1 MFKTL
6 KGAFKEA
13 KLHYGIGIAT
23 ATSKLSHELNGL
35 FVDKEFFDAEFFED
49 LEEKLIELDIVPN
62 LAISLTEKIE
72 NRIYNKRVSKDTFQ
86 TTLYEVI
93 KETVHF
99 QENNELKLDKD
110 MLNILL
116 VVGINGVGKTTTI
129 SKLANTYADYNLEL
143 VAADTFRA
151 GAIDQLNEWAK
162 RLDVPITKTHQGHAP
177 SAVIYD
183 GLDSAKK
190 NNRNLLI
197 CDTAGRLHNKSE
209 LMDELNKIYKIIEK
223 QTEDKTVNKKTILV
237 LDGTGG
243 KNTIEQAKAFN
254 EATELD
260 GVIVTKLDSSSKAG
274 MIINI
279 SYELNVPIYFLTNGE
294 QIKDITTFDPET
306 YLNLL
311 FTEE

>member
-6 KGAFKEA
+6 KNAFQEA
-13 KLHYGIGIAT
+13 KIHYGIGIAQT
-23 ATSKLSHELNGL
+23 TNKLSHELNGL
-35 FVDKEFFDAEFFED
+35 FIDKEYFDGEFFED

-62 LAISLTEKIE
+62 LAIAMTEKIE
-72 NRIYNKRVSKDTFQ
+72 NKIYNERATKETFHK
-86 TTLYEVI
+86 TLYEVI
-93 KETVHF
+93 KETVNF
-99 QENNELKLDKD
+99 KEENNLELDPA

-116 VVGINGVGKTTTI
+116 IVGINGVGKTTTI
-129 SKLANTYADYNLEL
+129 SKLANYYQDFNLEL

-162 RLDVPITKTHQGHAP
+162 RLDVPITKTHDGHAP

-183 GLDSAKK
+183 GIASAKANK
-190 NNRNLLI
+190 RNLLI

-209 LMDELNKIYKIIEK
+209 LMSELNKIYKIIEK
-223 QTEDKTVNKKTILV
+223 QTEAKNVNKKTILV

-254 EATELD
+254 EATKLD
-260 GVIVTKLDSSSKAG
+260 GVIVTKMDSSTKAG

-279 SYELNVPIYFLTNGE
+279 SYELGVPIYFLTNGE
-294 QIKDITTFDPET
+294 QIEDITTFDPET
-306 YLNLL
+306 YLDLL
-311 FTEE
+311 FAEE

>member
-6 KGAFKEA
+6 KNAFQEA
-13 KLHYGIGIAT
+13 KIHYGVGIAQT
-23 ATSKLSHELNGL
+23 TNKLSHELNGL
-35 FVDKEFFDAEFFED
+35 FVDKEYFDGEFFEE

-62 LAISLTEKIE
+62 LAIVMTEKIE
-72 NRIYNKRVSKDTFQ
+72 SRIYNERATKETFQ
-86 TTLYEVI
+86 KTLYNVI

-99 QENNELKLDKD
+99 KENNLLELNQD
-110 MLNILL
+110 MMNILL
-116 VVGINGVGKTTTI
+116 IVGINGVGKTTTI
-129 SKLANTYADYNLEL
+129 SKLANYYQEYNLEL

-162 RLDVPITKTHQGHAP
+162 SLDVPITKTHEGHAP

-183 GLDSAKK
+183 GIASANANK
-190 NNRNLLI
+190 RNLLI

-223 QTEDKTVNKKTILV
+223 QTEAENVNKKTILV

-260 GVIVTKLDSSSKAG
+260 GVIVTKMDSSTKAG

-279 SYELNVPIYFLTNGE
+279 SFELGVPIYFLTNGE
-294 QIKDITTFDPET
+294 QIADITTFDPET
-306 YLNLL
+306 YLDLL
-311 FTEE
+311 FAEE

>member
-6 KGAFKEA
+6 KGAFREA